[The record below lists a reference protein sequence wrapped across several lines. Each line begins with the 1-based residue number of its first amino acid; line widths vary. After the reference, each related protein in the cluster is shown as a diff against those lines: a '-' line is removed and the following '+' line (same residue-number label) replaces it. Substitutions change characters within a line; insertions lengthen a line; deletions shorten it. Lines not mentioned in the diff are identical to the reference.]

1 MTTTNERDAR
11 LGRNLA
17 AGVASTAWTAIVT
30 ICTVPLYLHFL
41 GVEAYGLIGF
51 YTALQGVF
59 AVLDLGLSQS
69 MNREVARAETDEER
83 ARARNLLHTLA
94 LGYWIV
100 AIAIGV
106 AIWVAAP
113 WISQHWLRTSID
125 AGQLSTA
132 IALMGLT
139 VACRFPLGLYLGA
152 LIGARRMGLASGIEI
167 VMVSIANIGV
177 IGILAQI
184 SPTIQAFFMWQA
196 LIAMINVL
204 VIRAVAWSVVG
215 ERGDRSPRIDFG
227 AVQRIWRFSAGLAVT
242 AVLAAV
248 FIQSDKIVLSRT
260 VSLTDLGAY
269 TLASIAARSLY
280 VLVAPAF
287 SAVYP
292 QMSSMHAAGRID
304 DITLLYRQGTRLLMT
319 VLVPL
324 AIFGTIF
331 STEIFTVWTGDAG
344 LAQSLSLVAGFLL
357 LGTVLNGAMH
367 FPYALQLAFGDSH
380 LPMVINATL
389 LIIFVPLLVL
399 LSLRFGIVGAAA
411 AWAMLNLLYLFL
423 GTWLTHRKLLPGIAG
438 RWLTGDVGVPLLVS
452 LVIVG
457 GGCLAL
463 RLLNLPALAAMVIGL
478 GLAGLTF
485 FAIFALTPGMAEF
498 ARRTFVF
505 RTSLPD
511 TKAKA

>member
-30 ICTVPLYLHFL
+30 ICTVPIYLHYL
-41 GVEAYGLIGF
+41 GIEAYGLIGF

-69 MNREVARAETDEER
+69 MNREVARAASDEER
-83 ARARNLLHTLA
+83 ARARDLLHTLA
-94 LGYWIV
+94 LGYWLVAV
-100 AIAIGV
+100 AIGAGM
-106 AIWVAAP
+106 WLAAP

-125 AGQLSTA
+125 AAQLSPA

-167 VMVSIANIGV
+167 IMITVGNVGV
-177 IGILAQI
+177 VGILALV

-196 LIAMINVL
+196 LVAMINLL
-204 VIRAVAWSVVG
+204 VIRTAAWSVVG
-215 ERGDRSPRIDFG
+215 KRGDRGPRVDLHG
-227 AVQRIWRFSAGLAVT
+227 VQRIWRFSAGLAVT
-242 AVLAAV
+242 AILGAV
-248 FIQSDKIVLSRT
+248 FIQSDKIVLSKT

-269 TLASIAARSLY
+269 TLASIAARSVY

-292 QMSSMHAAGRID
+292 QMSAMHAAGRFD
-304 DITLLYRQGTRLLMT
+304 DITLLYRQGTRLLMA
-319 VLVPL
+319 VLLPL

-331 STEIFTVWTGDAG
+331 STDILTLWTGNAG
-344 LAQSLSLVAGFLL
+344 LADSLSLVVGFLL

-367 FPYALQLAFGDSH
+367 FPYALQLAFGDSR
-380 LPMVINATL
+380 LPMMINTTL
-389 LIIFVPLLVL
+389 LIIFIPLLVL
-399 LSLRFGIVGAAA
+399 LSLRFGIVGAAS

-438 RWLTGDVGVPLLVS
+438 RWLGGDVGVPILVS

-463 RLLNLPALAAMVIGL
+463 RQLDLPSLAAMVIGL
-478 GLAGLTF
+478 VLAGLAF
-485 FAIFALTPGMAEF
+485 FVIFALTPGLAEF
-498 ARRTFVF
+498 TRRTFAV
-505 RTSLPD
+505 RTPLPD
-511 TKAKA
+511 AKAQV